1 MISHAV
7 LDHCR
12 EESTEAGRSGSLP
25 RWLTGRATY
34 NFINCPLGRILY
46 TSGSFE
52 IRYVVVTQDIRLLC
66 FVGKTIRIGLGQ
78 NLFHLMASLWR
89 AGFLFFFFF
98 SFFCPYLFI
107 FQYSVFKVFKPKYSA
122 ATIYCLLLFSFFFFF
137 WGGGVCTLGFGKSW
151 SFQGSDQ
158 ALLLLLFSA
167 NLYGFVQVRGQI
179 QRSSL
184 LWNVKAS
191 FCFKQ
196 LP

>member
-1 MISHAV
+1 MYKCKESISTKLIKYLKQQPSSCVTKCLPLFAVAATKSKTFPEEMISHAV

-78 NLFHLMASLWR
+78 NLFHLMASL
-89 AGFLFFFFF
+89 
-98 SFFCPYLFI
+98 
-107 FQYSVFKVFKPKYSA
+107 
-122 ATIYCLLLFSFFFFF
+122 
-137 WGGGVCTLGFGKSW
+137 
-151 SFQGSDQ
+151 
-158 ALLLLLFSA
+158 
-167 NLYGFVQVRGQI
+167 
-179 QRSSL
+179 
-184 LWNVKAS
+184 
-191 FCFKQ
+191 
-196 LP
+196 